1 MKSIKERKPQ
11 KERVDKTKNKIK
23 VIKELLKN
31 PLQTER
37 EIAKNAKISKSSAH
51 NHAKD
56 IGQNWPKSDIIDEI
70 IKNDAK
76 IVELTQAEIK
86 RRINEEPD
94 KVSTRDLISAWD
106 VSAKRYS
113 IFKWD
118 ITDKEWGLKSIS
130 DINITI
136 WS

>member
-1 MKSIKERKPQ
+1 MTKQK

-23 VIKELLKN
+23 VIRELLKN

-37 EIAKNAKISKSSAH
+37 EIAKKTNIWKSTS
-51 NHAKD
+51 NRLRKE
-56 IGQNWPKSDIIDEI
+56 IGQIGTKSNIIDEI
-70 IKNDAK
+70 IKNDAD
-76 IVELTQAEIK
+76 IVKLTQAEISK
-86 RRINEEPD
+86 RIKKDPT

-118 ITDKEWGLKSIS
+118 ITDKEWWLKSIS
-130 DINITI
+130 DININI
-136 WS
+136 W